1 MTLIFMVLEAEEWS
15 ASCSNQCL
23 SPWGT
28 TRQHCV
34 GIKVSADTDITLNDG
49 MEDKFID
56 AIVVYT
62 QKERLEEYPARQ
74 SLFLTV
80 TMTWLSGSS

>member
-28 TRQHCV
+28 RQHRV

-56 AIVVYT
+56 AIVVHT
-62 QKERLEEYPARQ
+62 QKERLEEHPGRQ
-74 SLFLTV
+74 SLFLMV